1 METEKAAELGF
12 CTGVRRAI
20 DILEKAAQRSGPLL
34 TLGPVV
40 HNQRV
45 MEKLARFGIRAV
57 ESVEQLEGG
66 TVAISSHGVS
76 PVVVNRMKAQGLQVV
91 DTTCPFV
98 RRAQV
103 AAKRLADAGFFVV
116 IFGEESHPE
125 VQGVLGWAKGNG
137 LATLEL
143 PRLDEALRRIGIL
156 SQTTQSFSSFTTFVS
171 SFAGSYL
178 APVSELRVVNT
189 ICDATR
195 RRQEAA
201 LDLAQRV
208 DMMLVVGSRRSANSR
223 RLTEICS
230 AVVETHLIDGADEID
245 ALCLGSD
252 QRIGVTAGAS
262 TPDEAIEEV
271 ITRLSNSS

>member
-20 DILEKAAQRSGPLL
+20 DILEKAAQQSGPLV

-45 MEKLARFGIRAV
+45 MEKLSRFGIRAV
-57 ESVEQLEGG
+57 ESVEHLEGD

-76 PVVVNRMKAQGLQVV
+76 PVVVDRMKAQGLQIV

-116 IFGEESHPE
+116 IFGEASHPE
-125 VQGVLGWAKGNG
+125 VEGVLGWAKGKG
-137 LATLEL
+137 IATLEL
-143 PRLDEALRRIGIL
+143 PRLERGLQRVGIL
-156 SQTTQSFSSFTTFVS
+156 SQTTQSFSSFIAFVS
-171 SFAGSYL
+171 SFTDSYL
-178 APVSELRVVNT
+178 ASVSELRVVNT

-201 LDLAQRV
+201 LDLAKRV
-208 DMMLVVGSRRSANSR
+208 DMMLVVVSRRSANTR
-223 RLTEICS
+223 RLTEICA
-230 AVVETHLIDGADEID
+230 AVVETHLIDGAGEID
-245 ALCLGSD
+245 SLQLGGD
-252 QRIGVTAGAS
+252 WHIGVTAGAS

-271 ITRLSNSS
+271 IARLHDAG

>member
-1 METEKAAELGF
+1 METEKAVELGF

-20 DILEKAAQRSGPLL
+20 EILEKAAQRSGPLL

-45 MEKLARFGIRAV
+45 MEKLSRFGIRAV
-57 ESVEQLEGG
+57 DNVEQLEGS

-76 PVVVNRMKAQGLQVV
+76 PAVVERMKAQGLQIV

-98 RRAQV
+98 RRAQ
-103 AAKRLADAGFFVV
+103 AAARSLADAGFFVV

-125 VQGVLGWAKGNG
+125 VQGVLGWAEGRG
-137 LATLEL
+137 IATLEL
-143 PRLDEALRRIGIL
+143 PRLEKALHRVGIL
-156 SQTTQSFSSFTTFVS
+156 SQTTQSFSGFTAFVS
-171 SFAGSYL
+171 SFADSHL
-178 APVSELRVVNT
+178 ASVTELRVVNT
-189 ICDATR
+189 VCDATR

-201 LDLAQRV
+201 LDLARRV
-208 DMMLVVGSRRSANSR
+208 NMMLVVGSRRSANTR
-223 RLTEICS
+223 RLTELCS

-245 ALCLGSD
+245 ALQFGAD
-252 QRIGVTAGAS
+252 WRIGVTAGAS

-271 ITRLSNSS
+271 ITRLSNAS

>member
-20 DILEKAAQRSGPLL
+20 EMLERSAQESGPLV

-45 MEKLARFGIRAV
+45 TERLLAFGVRAV
-57 ESVEQLEGG
+57 DSVEGIEGP

-76 PVVVNRMKAQGLQVV
+76 PSVIEGLKARDLAIV

-103 AAKRLADAGFFVV
+103 AAKKLAQEGFFVV
-116 IFGEESHPE
+116 LFGDASHPE
-125 VQGVLGWAKGNG
+125 VNGVLGWAEGG
-137 LATLEL
+137 GVATLQVPQLTE
-143 PRLDEALRRIGIL
+143 PPQRIGIL
-156 SQTTQSFSSFTTFVS
+156 SQTTQSFSSFHGFVR
-171 SFAGSYL
+171 SFADRYL
-178 APVSELRVVNT
+178 PCIGELRIVNT

-195 RRQEAA
+195 KRQEAA
-201 LDLAQRV
+201 LDLARRV
-208 DMMLVVGSRRSANSR
+208 DMMLVVGSRRSANTR

-230 AVVETHLIDGADEID
+230 SVVETHLINGAGEID
-245 ALCLGSD
+245 TQWFRGR
-252 QRIGVTAGAS
+252 QRVGVTAGAS
-262 TPDEAIEEV
+262 TPDEAIDEV
-271 ITRLSNSS
+271 IARLKEAS

>member
-57 ESVEQLEGG
+57 ESIEQLEGG

-76 PVVVNRMKAQGLQVV
+76 PAVVERMKAQGLQIV

-103 AAKRLADAGFFVV
+103 AARRLADAGFFVV

-125 VQGVLGWAKGNG
+125 VQGVLGWAKGKG

-143 PRLDEALRRIGIL
+143 PRLEEGLQRIGIL
-156 SQTTQSFSSFTTFVS
+156 SQTTQSFSSFTAFVS
-171 SFAGSYL
+171 SFADSYL
-178 APVSELRVVNT
+178 AAVSELRVVNT
-189 ICDATR
+189 VCDATR

-201 LDLAQRV
+201 LDLAKRV
-208 DMMLVVGSRRSANSR
+208 DMMLVVGSRRSANTR

-230 AVVETHLIDGADEID
+230 AVVETHLIDGASEID
-245 ALCLGSD
+245 ALQLGGD
-252 QRIGVTAGAS
+252 RRIGVTAGAS
-262 TPDEAIEEV
+262 TPDEAIDEV
-271 ITRLSNSS
+271 IARLSDAG

>member
-1 METEKAAELGF
+1 MEIEKAVELGF

-20 DILEKAAQRSGPLL
+20 DILEKAAQEFGPLL

-45 MEKLARFGIRAV
+45 MERLAQFGVKAIGDV
-57 ESVEQLEGG
+57 NQLEGS

-76 PVVVNRMKAQGLQVV
+76 PKVVEQIEARALRTI

-103 AAKRLADAGFFVV
+103 AAKRLARAGFFVIV
-116 IFGEESHPE
+116 FGDESHPE
-125 VQGVLGWAKGNG
+125 VQGVLGWAQENG
-137 LATLEL
+137 LAAVEL
-143 PRLDEALRRIGIL
+143 PKFDKLPQRVGIL
-156 SQTTQSFSSFTTFVS
+156 SQTTQSFSSFTRFIS
-171 SFAGSYL
+171 SFADSYL
-178 APVSELRVVNT
+178 ALISELRIVNT

-195 RRQEAA
+195 RRQAAA
-201 LDLAQRV
+201 LELAKRV
-208 DMMLVVGSRRSANSR
+208 DMMLVVGSHGSANTQ

-230 AVVETHLIDGADEID
+230 VVVETHLIDRAGELDHVW
-245 ALCLGSD
+245 LLNH

-271 ITRLSNSS
+271 VARLQDAQ